1 MAAKSQRE
9 TDKEMEELLVDIGLQ
24 KKVART
30 LIYLSHVEE
39 TISEQIERG
48 TSLRQPEVSIAL
60 KELREMG
67 WIEKKDVK
75 KEGKGRPVH
84 HYKMVVPMNK
94 AINTLVKK
102 KRNDIE
108 RMQENIKKLKA
119 LSTTRSEKK
128 EGIP

>member
-1 MAAKSQRE
+1 MVSKAQRE
-9 TDKEMEELLVDIGLQ
+9 IDKEMEELLVDIGLQ

-30 LIYLSHVEE
+30 LIYLSHVDE

-60 KELREMG
+60 KELRELG

-84 HYKMVVPMNK
+84 HYKMTVPMNK

-108 RMQENIKKLKA
+108 RMQENIKRLKA
-119 LSTTRSEKK
+119 LSTSKSDKK
-128 EGIP
+128 DSS

>member
-1 MAAKSQRE
+1 VASKVQRE
-9 TDKEMEELLVDIGLQ
+9 TDKEMEELLVDVGLQ

-39 TISEQIERG
+39 TISEHIERG
-48 TSLRQPEVSIAL
+48 TLLRQPEVSIAL
-60 KELREMG
+60 KELRELG

-108 RMQENIKKLKA
+108 QMQDNIKKLRA
-119 LSTTRSEKK
+119 LSSIKSEKK
-128 EGIP
+128 EGLL

>member
-1 MAAKSQRE
+1 VVSKAQRE
-9 TDKEMEELLVDIGLQ
+9 IDKEMENLLVDIGLQ

-30 LIYLSHVEE
+30 LIYLSHVDE

-60 KELREMG
+60 KELRELG

-84 HYKMVVPMNK
+84 HYKMAVPINK

-108 RMQENIKKLKA
+108 RMQENIKRLKNI
-119 LSTTRSEKK
+119 STVNSEKK
-128 EGIP
+128 DSS